1 MSLSKC
7 VRLGK
12 KMLSF
17 PRLKENRPSLLTSS
31 VGSCLTRYE
40 EERNLEHFSFFFH
53 DTLNKI
59 SRGNLLCNY
68 SPHTRM
74 SQGRGWIKVGYQ
86 RHSALILQPPM
97 PSSRVSLS
105 QINLSRLL
113 YWQAQRRIWQG
124 KPVTY
129 KPRVKPP
136 FLAVFRSSLTATAV
150 EGDIFRNLGREERKL
165 LCWHWLKWR
174 ERERKKKKLNVHR
187 QTLIEET
194 EVKHWGLAVNLC
206 VLLMLLISSSV
217 NHRFMTNPA

>member
-7 VRLGK
+7 VRLEK
-12 KMLSF
+12 KNAIVPAFKRESPFTSNFLSWLVPYTLRGRKKSRALF
-17 PRLKENRPSLLTSS
+17 FFL
-31 VGSCLTRYE
+31 
-40 EERNLEHFSFFFH
+40 FFFH

-174 ERERKKKKLNVHR
+174 EREKKKNIK
-187 QTLIEET
+187 
-194 EVKHWGLAVNLC
+194 C
-206 VLLMLLISSSV
+206 
-217 NHRFMTNPA
+217 P